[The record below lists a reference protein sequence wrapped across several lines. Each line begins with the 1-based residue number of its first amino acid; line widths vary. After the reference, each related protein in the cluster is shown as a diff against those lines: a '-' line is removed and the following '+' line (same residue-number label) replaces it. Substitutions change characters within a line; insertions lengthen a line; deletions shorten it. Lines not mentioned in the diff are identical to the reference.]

1 MNEVTTES
9 APEKPPKLWK
19 KILVPIDFSD
29 LSKQAIRIAVSLA
42 KQFDA
47 KITLLHVVE
56 LSSPGFSIDSG
67 TAAYAALDCAQRSLD
82 GIAAEIPPAL
92 ASERVVRLTGG
103 GVSDKIVD
111 TAQELSSDLIV
122 LATHAY
128 GFFKRLL
135 MGSTAESVNRDAPC
149 EVLVVHDKQN
159 NS

>member
-1 MNEVTTES
+1 MKEVTTELVS
-9 APEKPPKLWK
+9 NKPPKLWK
-19 KILVPIDFSD
+19 KILVPVDFSD
-29 LSKQAIRIAVSLA
+29 LSKEAIRIAVSLA

-56 LSSPGFSIDSG
+56 LSSRGFSIESG
-67 TAAYAALDCAQRSLD
+67 TAAYAAMDCAQRSLD
-82 GIAAEIPPAL
+82 GMADEIPTAL
-92 ASERVVRLTGG
+92 ANERVVRLTGG

-111 TAQELSSDLIV
+111 TARELSSDLII
-122 LATHAY
+122 LATHAF

-159 NS
+159 NP